1 MGTVLDQPTREVPL
15 SVTTQAA
22 TTQSAT
28 EAPTTSL
35 PLKSWIFSTDDHLLE
50 TSCDFRSRVPAKFA
64 DEAPRV
70 VDHEGGDAWL
80 INGTPVPFTFGDAG
94 GRYVLGTQKRPGI
107 RMKLQ
112 KELLIGYDFGDEDA
126 EQDQTPAGIRRNQG
140 LVRYA
145 EDFQPGVYDVRAR
158 LSDMDADG
166 VWVSVTIPSI
176 SFGFAG
182 QRLSMGK
189 DQELGLATVRAY
201 NDWLHEQV
209 AGANPERFVCSAIPW
224 LADPVIGAEEIRKNA
239 ARGFTA
245 LLFPENPE
253 RFGLPSIHSGHW
265 EPMLAACEET
275 GTVLNVHLGTGLQ
288 SLRPSSDSPIV
299 VGKSAF
305 SVNSALSAFDL
316 VFSGIPLR
324 YPDIRISFT
333 EGGID
338 FVPLVYGRLNSL
350 GDEDLLDW
358 KADIRPGEAF
368 LRNFWFAALVDIGAY
383 DFLAKHCP
391 DHMML
396 ETDYPHGDTWWP
408 GSQEYFAERLV
419 NFTDEELSKIA
430 LKNAAALYR
439 HEIPNVPT
447 GTIDNRIR

>member
-1 MGTVLDQPTREVPL
+1 
-15 SVTTQAA
+15 
-22 TTQSAT
+22 
-28 EAPTTSL
+28 
-35 PLKSWIFSTDDHLLE
+35 
-50 TSCDFRSRVPAKFA
+50 
-64 DEAPRV
+64 
-70 VDHEGGDAWL
+70 
-80 INGTPVPFTFGDAG
+80 
-94 GRYVLGTQKRPGI
+94 
-107 RMKLQ
+107 
-112 KELLIGYDFGDEDA
+112 
-126 EQDQTPAGIRRNQG
+126 
-140 LVRYA
+140 
-145 EDFQPGVYDVRAR
+145 
-158 LSDMDADG
+158 
-166 VWVSVTIPSI
+166 VTIPSI

-182 QRLSMGK
+182 QRLSLFK
-189 DQELGLATVRAY
+189 DPELGLATVRAY
-201 NDWLHEQV
+201 NDWLHEEV
-209 AGANPERFVCSAIPW
+209 AGADPERFVCSQLPW
-224 LADPVIGAEEIRKNA
+224 LADPAIGAGEIRANA

-245 LLFPENPE
+245 VLFPENPE

-265 EPMLAACEET
+265 DPMLAACEET

-324 YPDIRISFT
+324 YPRIRISFT

-350 GDEDLLDW
+350 GDEDLLGW
-358 KADIRPGEAF
+358 KGDIRPGEAF

-419 NFTDEELSKIA
+419 NFTDEELAKIA
-430 LKNAAALYR
+430 LRNAAALYR
-439 HEIPNVPT
+439 HEIPNVPS
-447 GTIDNRIR
+447 GTVDNRAR